1 MKRVI
6 NFLIATFLS
15 VACFAATDTRTGIF
29 DPDFKSLRIHN
40 ADNALLPPIIYLGT
54 EGSRVRL
61 SFDELAESNRYLR
74 YRLRHCDAD
83 WRPTLTLT
91 ESEYVN
97 GFNLG
102 EIYSYA
108 LSERTLVHYVHYDLE
123 LPNEE
128 VQPLISGNY
137 VVEVF
142 DDNDPD
148 EVLLQ
153 ARFMV
158 SEERA
163 PLSAK
168 ISSST
173 DVDYNSRHQ
182 QLEVEAN
189 LESARVADPF
199 NDLRLVIVR
208 NGSLTHTLDK
218 PQRIAPGKAI
228 YAHQKPLIFPAGN
241 EYRRFESTNVRYP
254 GMGIEEYTLIEP
266 YYHVKLL
273 TDKPR
278 AYSHHIYDEGQGG
291 RFFPNLLFSDDPDIE
306 ADYLVTHFVLQM
318 PRLPKDDVYIEGDL
332 TQRRRD
338 SDSRMVYDESL
349 EAYVKTLLLKQ
360 GLYNYQYVVVPE
372 EANEQNPI
380 EGDYY
385 ETDNEYLLLLY
396 QREPGSRFDRLIG
409 TLNLK

>member
-6 NFLIATFLS
+6 DILILLLVTLTAS
-15 VACFAATDTRTGIF
+15 ASTDTQNGIF
-29 DPDFKSLRIHN
+29 DPSFRSLRITDSGN
-40 ADNALLPPIIYLGT
+40 TLLPPIIRLGVR
-54 EGSRVRL
+54 GSYVTL
-61 SFDELAESNRYLR
+61 SFDELAEDNRYLR
-74 YRLRHCDAD
+74 YRLIHCDSD
-83 WRPTLTLT
+83 WRPTPI
-91 ESEYVN
+91 SETDYVN

-108 LSERTLVHYVHYDLE
+108 LSQHTLAHYVHYDLTI
-123 LPNEE
+123 PNED

-137 VVEVF
+137 LVQVF

-158 SEERA
+158 SEERV
-163 PLSAK
+163 PLSGK
-168 ISSST
+168 ITSST

-189 LESARVADPF
+189 LKGARISDPF
-199 NDLRLVIVR
+199 NDLRLVISR
-208 NGSLTHTLDK
+208 NGSLTHVLDK
-218 PQRIAPGKAI
+218 PQRISSDKVI
-228 YAHQKPLIFPAGN
+228 YAHQKELIFPAGN

-266 YYHVKLL
+266 FYHVRLL

-278 AYSHHIYDEGQGG
+278 AYDRYIYDEGQGG

-306 ADYLVTHFVLQM
+306 ADYLVTHFMLQM
-318 PRLPKDDVYIEGDL
+318 PRLTHGDIYIEGDF
-332 TQRRRD
+332 TQRRLD

-349 EAYVKTLLLKQ
+349 GAYVKTMLLKQ
-360 GLYNYQYVVVPE
+360 GLYNYQYVVSPTDSE
-372 EANEQNPI
+372 RNPI
-380 EGDYY
+380 EGDYH
-385 ETDNEYLLLLY
+385 ETLNEYLLLLY
-396 QREPGSRFDRLIG
+396 QREPGARYDRLIG
-409 TLNLK
+409 TMILK